1 MTLRAIIGVLTE
13 KRTSLKRRLYIVK
26 KMLFAKTILRSTED
40 TTPILCESYNKDDF
54 YIIINN
60 NSNNIYTITELYTLI
75 LKKVEDPFTRMTIR
89 EYKFVKVKLS

>member
-13 KRTSLKRRLYIVK
+13 KRTPLKRRLYIVK

>member
-13 KRTSLKRRLYIVK
+13 KRTPLKRRLHIVK

-89 EYKFVKVKLS
+89 EYRFVKVKLS